1 MASVGRLQRLL
12 VGQIF
17 QVEGGDIATRLVIQI
32 CQPLMIEIFHPSIP
46 QLDFKQFG

>member
-32 CQPLMIEIFHPSIP
+32 CKSLIIEIFHPSIP
-46 QLDFKQFG
+46 QRDFKQFG